1 MFSECPTAL
10 ALELEQFIM
19 KVAISHGITI
29 QREIDLL
36 LAQVSSAFPQT
47 DDELTT

>member
-1 MFSECPTAL
+1 MGL
-10 ALELEQFIM
+10 ALEQFIM
-19 KVAISHGITI
+19 KVATCHGITI